1 MIYGILSILL
11 FASILLWMEYRIT
24 KLERM
29 VNQVDTITHL
39 LIYDYLKRNKKKVK
53 GIKVEGNVNIDELF
67 K

>member
-11 FASILLWMEYRIT
+11 FAGILLWMEYRII
-24 KLERM
+24 KLERV

-39 LIYDYLKRNKKKVK
+39 LMYDYLKRNKKKVK

>member
-1 MIYGILSILL
+1 MIYGILSIL
-11 FASILLWMEYRIT
+11 ILAGILVWMEYRIT

-29 VNQVDTITHL
+29 VNQVDTITNL

>member
-1 MIYGILSILL
+1 MIYGILSILI
-11 FASILLWMEYRIT
+11 FAGILLSMEYRIT
-24 KLERM
+24 KLERI
-29 VNQVDTITHL
+29 VNQVDIITHI